1 MTPILSKGSVILKT
15 MQTVSPTTAQT
26 SVPAARSTKVI
37 RPPTFN
43 PLRTLQHIDEFT
55 GYVDLFV
62 TLSLHRI
69 KVRYKQSALGITWA
83 VLQPVSLMLVY
94 IALFSIVTQMPSE
107 GIPYAVFVYC
117 ALLPW
122 TYFSTAVSAATT
134 SLVSHNQMVTKVYFP
149 REILPLS
156 YVVVGIFDFII
167 ATSVLACMMIYYHV
181 AISFVILWAFPILLV
196 ETMFIVALSLLFSAI
211 MVKFRDLGFAMPLV
225 MQLWMF
231 ASPIVYPLSK
241 VPARFRS
248 LYVLN
253 PMVGVVENFRH
264 VVLQR
269 MMVDVPSLRI
279 SFLISAVLL
288 VISYAYF
295 KHQEAT
301 MADII

>member
-1 MTPILSKGSVILKT
+1 